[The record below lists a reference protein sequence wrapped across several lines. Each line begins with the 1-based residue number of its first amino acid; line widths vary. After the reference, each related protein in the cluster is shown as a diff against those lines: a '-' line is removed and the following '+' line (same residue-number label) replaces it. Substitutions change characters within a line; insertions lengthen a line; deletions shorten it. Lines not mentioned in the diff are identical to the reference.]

1 MVLFMPAMILSVPAV
16 LKTGGMCSNSSSLS
30 SDDGMMRALSL
41 VRVACCEGDG
51 REELGDVV

>member
-1 MVLFMPAMILSVPAV
+1 MVRFMPAMILSVQAV
-16 LKTGGMCSNSSSLS
+16 RTTGGISSLLS